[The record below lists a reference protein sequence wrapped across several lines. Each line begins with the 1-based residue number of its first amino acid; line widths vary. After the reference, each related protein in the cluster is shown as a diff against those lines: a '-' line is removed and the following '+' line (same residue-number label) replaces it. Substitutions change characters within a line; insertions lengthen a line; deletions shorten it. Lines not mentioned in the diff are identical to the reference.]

1 MELPQQPDPAEEEVP
16 EIRPPG
22 EIARQF
28 CVLSREGTTDP
39 FYRVGTFEIDPT
51 GEGHPVIVPLICIA
65 EVDNQL
71 LVAVP
76 VNSWHRTVANRV
88 LPPRALLRP
97 VLVALAS
104 VSNSDREVIVPEVTT
119 KAWLADLRPEFEECL
134 DFETE
139 EDRLPVFNSEDAL
152 QEFLPAGDALVQV
165 AEDRFSFL
173 SAMSEEAEEPAGTA
187 ERISRLEESIVAI
200 RTSLADLAKQQVVE
214 PGPVYKPNPKQTPK
228 TARKPDPAAKSD
240 VGTADGISGLNP
252 EVVTSALHAGIER
265 SHLEE
270 FARMMGHKKTR
281 MGELPKAGEKN
292 PRAKKLD
299 VLGESDEEVED
310 IAQDTPI
317 PEGTEPMT
325 AALLQLTKIVSRLS
339 NPKSQ
344 RRGKLLEDT
353 LEEVGAAGDSSTFN
367 TSNLSS
373 KRHAQVLRALK
384 RALKE
389 SPAELYEAMK
399 EKMIEDC
406 GSRVAAPGSGSS
418 NPTFRSWAEH
428 RSRVPNLGSSV
439 RTVWAISGALDAFEE
454 GRIEEGKAR
463 LLLYLGMMDQVAIG
477 RGSWV
482 LANAGSLED
491 APPFGSFGK
500 HVLPDML
507 EPQHS
512 KLWPAVWADA
522 FMHQIREQ
530 DEFLERKSKLGR
542 RQQGG
547 VLKDGVEQVDPGGK
561 GQKGKK
567 GKGKGNNSTAAAE
580 TAPASSSTS

>member
-1 MELPQQPDPAEEEVP
+1 MELPHRPSSAEEEVP

-28 CVLSREGTTDP
+28 CVLSKEGATDP
-39 FYRVGTFEIDPT
+39 FYRVGTFERDPT
-51 GEGHPVIVPLICIA
+51 GEGQPVIVPLICIA

-76 VNSWHRTVANRV
+76 SNSWNRTVANRV
-88 LPPRALLRP
+88 LPARALLKP

-104 VSNSDREVIVPEVTT
+104 VANSDREVIVPEITT
-119 KAWLADLRPEFEECL
+119 RAWLAYLRPEFEECL

-139 EDRLPVFNSEDAL
+139 EGQPLAFNSEEAL

-173 SAMSEEAEEPAGTA
+173 SALSEEAEEPAGTA
-187 ERISRLEESIVAI
+187 ERLSRLEESLVAI
-200 RTSLADLAKQQVVE
+200 RTSLADLAKQQTRGVA
-214 PGPVYKPNPKQTPK
+214 PVPKPNPKPTPK
-228 TARKPDPAAKSD
+228 AAKREDPTSQLG
-240 VGTADGISGLNP
+240 VGTAGGIAGLNQ
-252 EVVTSALHAGIER
+252 EVVSAALNAGIER

-270 FARMMGHKKTR
+270 FARMMDQKKTR
-281 MGELPKAGEKN
+281 LGELPKASQKA
-292 PRAKKLD
+292 PRAKKID
-299 VLGESDEEVED
+299 VLGESEEEIEEEV
-310 IAQDTPI
+310 QDPQI

-325 AALLQLTKIVSRLS
+325 AAVLQLTKIVSRLS
-339 NPKSQ
+339 VSKK
-344 RRGKLLEDT
+344 RGKLLEDT
-353 LEEVGAAGDSSTFN
+353 LEEVGAAGDSSSFN

-384 RALKE
+384 RALRE

-406 GSRVAAPGSGSS
+406 GSRVAAPGSGTS

-454 GRIEEGKAR
+454 GRSEEGKAR
-463 LLLYLGMMDQVAIG
+463 LLLYLGMMDQVAID
-477 RGSWV
+477 RGSWI

-500 HVLPDML
+500 HVLPDFL

-512 KLWPAVWADA
+512 KLWPPVWADA

-530 DEFLERKSKLGR
+530 DEFLERKSKLGK
-542 RQQGG
+542 RQLGG
-547 VLKDGVEQVDPGGK
+547 GLKDGQEQIDAGGK

-567 GKGKGNNSTAAAE
+567 GKGKGSNPSAAAE